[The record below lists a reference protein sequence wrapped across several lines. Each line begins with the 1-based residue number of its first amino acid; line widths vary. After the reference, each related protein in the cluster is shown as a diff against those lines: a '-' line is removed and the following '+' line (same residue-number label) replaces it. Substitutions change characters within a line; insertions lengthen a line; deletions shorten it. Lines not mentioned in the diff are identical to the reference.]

1 MTNYALGPDDSLYN
15 LAAKFQLPIE
25 TILLHNP
32 GLNPY
37 NLYVGQQ
44 IMLPL
49 ESGGPSQDSQVQ
61 SQINLTVF
69 AAASLKD
76 ALNDIKYAYTAV
88 HPNVNISYNFGGSG
102 TLQQQIEQGKPSDIF
117 FSAGWTQMKALQ
129 NKGLILEGSV
139 KEFLGN
145 KLVMI
150 TPRNGNG
157 FTSFEDLRRQ
167 DVKKIAIGDPKT
179 VPAGEYALQ
188 TFEKL
193 NLMDAVKSK
202 LIYGEDV
209 RQVLSMVENGVA
221 QAGVV
226 YSTDALT
233 SPYVQISDVASYN
246 THDAIVY
253 PIGIV
258 KSSKQQKQAQEF
270 IDFLLSESGKRIFEK
285 YGFVIPLL

>member
-1 MTNYALGPDDSLYN
+1 M
-15 LAAKFQLPIE
+15 E
-25 TILLHNP
+25 TIMSYNP

-37 NLYVGQQ
+37 NMYVGQQ
-44 IMLPL
+44 IILPV
-49 ESGGPSQDSQVQ
+49 ESGDPAQSSQ
-61 SQINLTVF
+61 SQRQDDLIVS

-76 ALNDIKYAYTAV
+76 VLNDIKYAYTAE
-88 HPNVNISYNFGGSG
+88 HPDVNITYNFGGSG

-117 FSAGWTQMKALQ
+117 FSAGRSQMKALQ
-129 NKGLILEGSV
+129 DKGLMLDGSI

-157 FTSFEDLRRQ
+157 FTSFEDLKRL
-167 DVKKIAIGDPKT
+167 DVKKIAIGNPKT
-179 VPAGEYALQ
+179 VPAGQYAMQ
-188 TFEKL
+188 TFDKL
-193 NLMDAVKSK
+193 GLTDTIKSK
-202 LIYGEDV
+202 LIYGDDV

-258 KSSKQQKQAQEF
+258 KSSRQPQQAQDF
-270 IDFLLSESGKRIFEK
+270 INFLMAEGGRKLFEK
-285 YGFVIPLL
+285 YGFVIPLI

>member
-1 MTNYALGPDDSLYN
+1 MIYYTLKPGDSLYN
-15 LAAKFQLPIE
+15 LAIQFRIPLE
-25 TILLHNP
+25 TIMSYNP
-32 GLNPY
+32 GLDPY
-37 NLYVGQQ
+37 NLFVGQQ
-44 IMLPL
+44 IILPVEL
-49 ESGGPSQDSQVQ
+49 DDPEQSLQ
-61 SQINLTVF
+61 SQPQVELVVF

-76 ALNDIKYAYTAV
+76 VLNDIKYAYIAE
-88 HPNVNISYNFGGSG
+88 HPNVKITYNFGGSG
-102 TLQQQIEQGKPSDIF
+102 ALQQQIEQGKPSDIF
-117 FSAGWTQMKALQ
+117 FSAGKTQMQALQ
-129 NKGLILEGSV
+129 NKGLMLDGSV
-139 KEFLGN
+139 KTFLGN
-145 KLVMI
+145 KLVLI

-179 VPAGEYALQ
+179 VPAGQYALQ

-193 NLMDAVKSK
+193 NLTDAVKSK

-226 YSTDALT
+226 YSTDALS

-258 KSSKQQKQAQEF
+258 KSSRQPRQAQDF
-270 IDFLLSESGKRIFEK
+270 INFLMSEGGRKLFEK
-285 YGFVIPLL
+285 YGFVIPL

>member
-1 MTNYALGPDDSLYN
+1 MIYYTLQPGDSIYRLSTQ
-15 LAAKFQLPIE
+15 FHIPME
-25 TILLHNP
+25 TILLYNP
-32 GLNPY
+32 NLNPY
-37 NLYVGQQ
+37 NMFVGQQ
-44 IMLPL
+44 IVLPV
-49 ESGGPSQDSQVQ
+49 DSDNPELGIQPQ
-61 SQINLTVF
+61 TELIVF

-76 ALNDIKYAYTAV
+76 VLNDIKYAYIAE
-88 HPNVNISYNFGGSG
+88 HPDVKITYYFGGSG
-102 TLQQQIEQGKPSDIF
+102 ALQQQIEQGKPSDIF
-117 FSAGWTQMKALQ
+117 FSAGKTQMQALQ
-129 NKGLILEGSV
+129 DKDLMLNGSV
-139 KEFLGN
+139 KTFLGN
-145 KLVMI
+145 KLVLI

-157 FTSFEDLRRQ
+157 FTSFEDLRRL
-167 DVKKIAIGDPKT
+167 DVKKIAIGDPKA
-179 VPAGEYALQ
+179 VPAGQYALQ

-233 SPYVQISDVASYN
+233 SPYVQISDVALYN

-258 KSSKQQKQAQEF
+258 KSSKHPKQAQDF
-270 IDFLLSESGKRIFEK
+270 IDFLMAEDGKKLFEK